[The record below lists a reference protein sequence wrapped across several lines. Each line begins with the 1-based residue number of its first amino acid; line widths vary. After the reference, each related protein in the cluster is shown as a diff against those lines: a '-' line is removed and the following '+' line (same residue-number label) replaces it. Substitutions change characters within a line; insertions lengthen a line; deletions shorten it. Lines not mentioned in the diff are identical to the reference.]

1 MIIDEL
7 KKQALT
13 AMKAKDSVAT
23 TILRLAQG
31 EIQQSEARAGKTFS
45 DEESAAVLKKLVKS
59 NKETAEQTADADA
72 KAILLREISLLEAF
86 LPKELDA
93 AAVAAALAPTA
104 DAIKAAGNAG
114 MATGIAMK
122 FLKAAGIAASGN
134 VVQEAVATLRT

>member
-59 NKETAEQTADADA
+59 NRETAEQTADADA

>member
-72 KAILLREISLLEAF
+72 KAILLREIALLEAF

>member
-7 KKQALT
+7 KKQALA

-31 EIQQSEARAGKTFS
+31 EIQQSETRAGKTFT
-45 DEESAAVLKKLVKS
+45 DEEAAAVLKKLVKS
-59 NKETAEQTADADA
+59 NKETAEQTADAAA
-72 KAILLREISLLEAF
+72 KEILLREISLLEAF

-93 AAVAAALAPTA
+93 VAVAAALAPTA

-134 VVQEAVATLRT
+134 VVQEAVAALRG

>member
-45 DEESAAVLKKLVKS
+45 DEESAAVRKKLVKS

>member
-7 KKQALT
+7 KKQALA

-31 EIQQSEARAGKTFS
+31 EIQQSEARAGKTFT
-45 DEESAAVLKKLVKS
+45 DEEAAAVLKKLVKS
-59 NKETAEQTADADA
+59 NKETAEQTADAAA
-72 KAILLREISLLEAF
+72 KEILLREISLLEAF

-134 VVQEAVATLRT
+134 VVQEAVAALRG

>member
-72 KAILLREISLLEAF
+72 KAILLFSRRSSRRNSMQRPWRQRSLR
-86 LPKELDA
+86 P
-93 AAVAAALAPTA
+93 PTRS
-104 DAIKAAGNAG
+104 KRRG
-114 MATGIAMK
+114 MRGWRP
-122 FLKAAGIAASGN
+122 GS
-134 VVQEAVATLRT
+134 R

>member
-7 KKQALT
+7 KKQALA

-104 DAIKAAGNAG
+104 DAIKAAGNPG

-134 VVQEAVATLRT
+134 VVQEAVAALRT

>member
-31 EIQQSEARAGKTFS
+31 EIQQSEARAGKTFT

-86 LPKELDA
+86 LPKEIDA

-134 VVQEAVATLRT
+134 VVQEAVAALRA